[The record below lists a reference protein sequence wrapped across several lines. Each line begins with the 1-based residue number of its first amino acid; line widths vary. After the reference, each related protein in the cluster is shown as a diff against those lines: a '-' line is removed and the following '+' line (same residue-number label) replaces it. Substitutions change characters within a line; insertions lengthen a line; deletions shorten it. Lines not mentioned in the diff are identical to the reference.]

1 MSIQAGLLGKERGQA
16 VPVDHVE
23 GAPLSHVDAADAI
36 EGHTVQVALEAD
48 GYFVGL
54 VLGAAREIESQPV
67 AQVTQ
72 HAGAGHG
79 KETIAAKLLED
90 DLGGHCWDGDK
101 SRMSRACGAGG
112 AQAWTAPCNG
122 KGTPARALLACS

>member
-54 VLGAAREIESQPV
+54 VLGAAREIESQPRSHSMRAPV
-67 AQVTQ
+67 MAR
-72 HAGAGHG
+72 
-79 KETIAAKLLED
+79 KRLPPS
-90 DLGGHCWDGDK
+90 CW
-101 SRMSRACGAGG
+101 RMIWALFVVMVL
-112 AQAWTAPCNG
+112 APG
-122 KGTPARALLACS
+122 WLRWSYYR